1 VKVVAVGSQDFVAGL
16 KLAGVDEGFAVHDQQ
31 DAEAKLSSL
40 IRRYDITL
48 ILVEE
53 RYALEIP
60 NFYDKYLKLKQPV
73 VAVIPTGR
81 AKEGVHDYMSELI
94 RRTVGVEVVIR

>member
-1 VKVVAVGSQDFVAGL
+1 VKIVVVGSQDFVAGL
-16 KLAGVDEGFAVHDQQ
+16 RLTGVGEGFVVSDKQ
-31 DAEAKLSSL
+31 DADAKLSSL
-40 IRRYDITL
+40 IRRSDVAL

-53 RYALEIP
+53 GWALKIP
-60 NFYDKYLKLKQPV
+60 NFYDKYLKLKRPV

-81 AKEGVHDYMSELI
+81 AKEGMRDYVSELI

>member
-1 VKVVAVGSQDFVAGL
+1 MKIVAVGSQDFVAGL
-16 KLAGVDEGFAVHDQQ
+16 RLAGVDEGLVVRDQQ
-31 DAEAKLSSL
+31 DADAKLSNLVKRS
-40 IRRYDITL
+40 DITL

-53 RYALEIP
+53 SYAFEIP
-60 NFYDKYLKLKQPV
+60 NFYDKYLKLKQPA

-81 AKEGVHDYMSELI
+81 AREGARDYMSELI

>member
-1 VKVVAVGSQDFVAGL
+1 MKIVAVGSHDFVAGL
-16 KLAGVDEGFAVHDQQ
+16 RLAGVDEGLVVHDKQ
-31 DAEAKLSSL
+31 DADAKLSSL
-40 IRRYDITL
+40 VRRDDVAL

-53 RYALEIP
+53 GWAFEIP
-60 NFYDKYLKLKQPV
+60 SFYDKYLKLKRPV

-81 AKEGVHDYMSELI
+81 AREGVRDYMSELI

>member
-1 VKVVAVGSQDFVAGL
+1 MKIVVVGSQDFVAGL
-16 KLAGVDEGFAVHDQQ
+16 RLTGVGEGFVVSDKQ
-31 DAEAKLSSL
+31 DADAKLSSL
-40 IRRYDITL
+40 IRRSDVAL

-53 RYALEIP
+53 GWALKIP
-60 NFYDKYLKLKQPV
+60 NFYDKYLKLKRPV

-81 AKEGVHDYMSELI
+81 AKEGMRDYVSELI